1 MRRFIWA
8 SVSLLT
14 SGLALAGCRCESGS
28 SDAVVPPGVSRCM
41 DGIRRAVQSSTVEE
55 VSRVYYDEC
64 ADLYTEAG
72 CREASHA
79 AAHAALDE
87 QLGIMAAGCK
97 KAYCPTLG
105 SFAFDICKDSFVVSK
120 ESITRAWPPLYDAII
135 AREAG
140 ASATDVSYALLTLY
154 ARSAQMMAAVGSA
167 GAPGPSASAGAPP
180 VGSASAGAPPAGPAS
195 AGAPPPSA
203 SAVAGSAAPGVTAGP
218 AGAAAP
224 AKAKAAGAAAKS
236 N

>member
-1 MRRFIWA
+1 M
-8 SVSLLT
+8 
-14 SGLALAGCRCESGS
+14 E
-28 SDAVVPPGVSRCM
+28 
-41 DGIRRAVQSSTVEE
+41 GIRRAVQASTVAE

-79 AAHAALDE
+79 AAQAAPSE

-105 SFAFDICKDSFVVSK
+105 SFAFEICKDTFVVSK
-120 ESITRAWPPLYDAII
+120 ETITRAWPPLYDAII

-154 ARSAQMMAAVGSA
+154 ARSAQMMAAAGSA
-167 GAPGPSASAGAPP
+167 AAPGPSASAGVPP
-180 VGSASAGAPPAGPAS
+180 AGSASAGAPLPSAS
-195 AGAPPPSA
+195 AGAGSPS
-203 SAVAGSAAPGVTAGP
+203 PGVTTGA

-224 AKAKAAGAAAKS
+224 PKAKAAGAAAKS